1 MGENAWRC
9 DSMKDMETPDNYY
22 AILGVPVDA
31 DNDTLK
37 RAYRQLARRYHPD
50 LAGLESAVQMKRI
63 NRAYDVLSDPEKRLN
78 YDMIIGG
85 VIDLRKGGMI
95 RPRPV
100 QRKFDRSE
108 DIEFSGLSIFG
119 TKGPFRTGPVLH
131 TKLGVISSVNSV
143 QAERGVY
150 IAAGSLDGKVVV
162 WHAESNQSPI
172 SFAAN
177 PALTTESLR
186 ELRFSSTG
194 GLLAGWG
201 RLGLHVWDLKN
212 NGRPLAPIHLAN
224 PFASLRASSAGAYE
238 LDKSALYAAPSG
250 EMQGEGSSP
259 HSTPPPPLHVVW
271 SYSLTQRAVSAHYSL
286 DVVLKEAASEAHEI
300 WMALP
305 LLREDPRAP
314 RALGVRGTNV
324 VKHVIGTP
332 VDSLSEPLVCAEE
345 EIEKR
350 QFWAIRLR
358 ALAQDARTLLTLSC
372 AHVPGEQ
379 NEMVIMR
386 RWDLYAPA
394 RKRFGGK
401 TQPQISTSLL
411 AGLCADC
418 APPYAVTPDTRTL
431 AFVYAGKKIRLYD
444 TVNGTYSELNSG
456 SMGASSR
463 LAISYN
469 AQWAA
474 VAREDSE
481 VNEGVIDL
489 WSAGQG
495 QIVQKLYHPWQISA
509 LHFAGKQL
517 IVALTDGTI
526 QVWK

>member
-1 MGENAWRC
+1 MDA
-9 DSMKDMETPDNYY
+9 PDNYY
-22 AILGVPVDA
+22 AILGVPVDV
-31 DNDTLK
+31 DDDTLK

-50 LAGLESAVQMKRI
+50 LAGPGGAVQMKRI

-78 YDMIIGG
+78 YDTIIGG
-85 VIDLRKGGMI
+85 VIDLRKGGLT

-100 QRKFDRSE
+100 ERKFKLSD
-108 DIEFSGLSIFG
+108 DIEFSGLSIFS

-131 TKLGVISSVNSV
+131 TGLGVISSLSSV
-143 QAERGVY
+143 ETESGTY
-150 IAAGSLDGKVVV
+150 IVAASLDGKGLL
-162 WHAESNQSPI
+162 WHTENTQTPT
-172 SFAAN
+172 SFAAD
-177 PALTTESLR
+177 AAFTIESLR
-186 ELRFSSTG
+186 ELRFSPNG

-201 RLGLHVWDLKN
+201 RLGLHVWDTSSGSLLWSHS
-212 NGRPLAPIHLAN
+212 LA
-224 PFASLRASSAGAYE
+224 
-238 LDKSALYAAPSG
+238 
-250 EMQGEGSSP
+250 
-259 HSTPPPPLHVVW
+259 
-271 SYSLTQRAVSAHYSL
+271 QRAVSAHYSL
-286 DVVLKEAASEAHEI
+286 DVVLKETEDEKQEVWI
-300 WMALP
+300 ALP
-305 LLREDPRAP
+305 LLKEDPRAP
-314 RALGVRGTNV
+314 RALGVRGTDI
-324 VKHVIGTP
+324 VKHVIGTSF
-332 VDSLSEPLVCAEE
+332 DTLSVPLVCAED

-386 RWDLYAPA
+386 RWDLFAPT
-394 RKRFGGK
+394 RKLFGGK

-418 APPYAVTPDTRTL
+418 APPYAFTPDTRTL
-431 AFVYAGKKIRLYD
+431 AFVYAGKMIRLYN
-444 TVNGTYSELNSG
+444 TVTGTFREVNSG

-463 LAISYN
+463 LAISPD
-469 AQWAA
+469 AQWVA

-489 WSAGQG
+489 WSVSQG

-509 LHFAGKQL
+509 LHFADKQL

-526 QVWK
+526 QMWK

>member
-1 MGENAWRC
+1 
-9 DSMKDMETPDNYY
+9 METVDNYY
-22 AILGVPVDA
+22 AILGVPIDA

-50 LAGLESAVQMKRI
+50 LAGPEGAVQMKRI

-85 VIDLRKGGMI
+85 VIDLRKGGMT

-100 QRKFDRSE
+100 QRKFDLSE

-119 TKGPFRTGPVLH
+119 TKGPLHPGPVLH
-131 TKLGVISSVNSV
+131 TGSDVISSLSSV
-143 QAERGVY
+143 QTERGVC
-150 IAAGSLDGKVVV
+150 IAAGSLDGKVLV

-172 SFAAN
+172 SFATD

-186 ELRFSSTG
+186 ELRFSPSG

-212 NGRPLAPIHLAN
+212 NGRLPHPFPLDAVEREQEGEVTNADV
-224 PFASLRASSAGAYE
+224 
-238 LDKSALYAAPSG
+238 LDKSALYAEPSG
-250 EMQGEGSSP
+250 ETQGEGSSP
-259 HSTPPPPLHVVW
+259 HSTSPPPLHIVW

-286 DVVLKEAASEAHEI
+286 DVVPKEAANEAHEV

-305 LLREDPRAP
+305 LLRVDPGAP
-314 RALGVRGTNV
+314 RALGVRGTDV

-394 RKRFGGK
+394 RRRFGGK
-401 TQPQISTSLL
+401 TQPQISTSWL

-418 APPYAVTPDTRTL
+418 APPYTVTPDTRAL
-431 AFVYAGKKIRLYD
+431 AFVYSGKKIRLYD
-444 TVNGTYSELNSG
+444 TVSGTYSELNSG
-456 SMGASSR
+456 PMGASSR
-463 LAISYN
+463 LAISPN
-469 AQWAA
+469 AQWVA

-481 VNEGVIDL
+481 ANEGVIDL
-489 WSAGQG
+489 WSAGEG